1 MVGIVLVLVRGLRG
15 VANPWSR
22 DLPSVGQLSAWRSG
36 GGLMGCQQAPIVL
49 VRSARANAL
58 GPALGPAA
66 VGIRSGTALS
76 AQGAAVVRHTNGGFL
91 TSQRAP
97 SLGAFGLWSQEYGS
111 ALVRASVRLSLL
123 CSAQPRGRRV
133 GGRTGGKSTAKS
145 TWALKLG
152 GR

>member
-97 SLGAFGLWSQEYGS
+97 SLGVWFVVQEYGS